1 MCAVPYGRRLR
12 SARAERIG
20 YLAAIGAG
28 VAGHVLYE
36 AEDGHVHLAEQVDGA
51 GGVEERQVLRGR
63 EDDGAG
69 GLVCLDERHLDVAGA
84 GRKTDDQRVR
94 IAPGAVHELA
104 QRARHHRAAPG
115 ERGAGVD
122 ELADRQHLHPERVDR
137 HDLLVGELGAVVVA
151 HDARLGRPVDIGV
164 DQSDLP
170 ARAGEGDGEVGG
182 QGRFADAALA
192 AADGDDG
199 ALDLVGGHGDADIVH
214 VGHADDRG
222 TDLPFQRGADLGGE
236 AGDVEDDAGNA
247 VLYPRR
253 LGPAFAHQIGAAR
266 DGHARQCRHQGFR
279 AFAYDLERIG
289 ISSPDATVFP
299 LQASY
304 KGFMNRFFGWGAR
317 LGAVFNE
324 NKGGP
329 WGSGGGS
336 GSGGDGGGPRNP
348 WGQPPRKRRPAGTS
362 GNVTSLD
369 DFLKKSRERFG
380 GGRFPTGDGKPYW
393 LYGLGIFLIL
403 WLLFTSIHRIG
414 PEERGVITRFGN
426 YAGTM
431 GPGIGLTFPAPID
444 SVQKVDVEE
453 IRTIDIG
460 STDAS
465 SENLI
470 LTGDQNIIDL
480 AYSVRWNIKEPQLY
494 LFQIANPEETIREVA
509 ESAMRAV
516 VAGVSLD
523 DAIGSGRSDIEQRV
537 AQVMQQLLDD
547 YRAGIDVQGVA
558 IKQSDPPAAVNA
570 AFKEVSAAQQQ
581 ADRKRV
587 V

>member
-1 MCAVPYGRRLR
+1 
-12 SARAERIG
+12 
-20 YLAAIGAG
+20 
-28 VAGHVLYE
+28 
-36 AEDGHVHLAEQVDGA
+36 
-51 GGVEERQVLRGR
+51 
-63 EDDGAG
+63 
-69 GLVCLDERHLDVAGA
+69 
-84 GRKTDDQRVR
+84 
-94 IAPGAVHELA
+94 
-104 QRARHHRAAPG
+104 
-115 ERGAGVD
+115 
-122 ELADRQHLHPERVDR
+122 
-137 HDLLVGELGAVVVA
+137 
-151 HDARLGRPVDIGV
+151 
-164 DQSDLP
+164 
-170 ARAGEGDGEVGG
+170 
-182 QGRFADAALA
+182 
-192 AADGDDG
+192 
-199 ALDLVGGHGDADIVH
+199 
-214 VGHADDRG
+214 
-222 TDLPFQRGADLGGE
+222 
-236 AGDVEDDAGNA
+236 
-247 VLYPRR
+247 
-253 LGPAFAHQIGAAR
+253 
-266 DGHARQCRHQGFR
+266 
-279 AFAYDLERIG
+279 
-289 ISSPDATVFP
+289 
-299 LQASY
+299 
-304 KGFMNRFFGWGAR
+304 MNRFFGWGAR

-336 GSGGDGGGPRNP
+336 GGSGGDGGGPRNP
-348 WGQPPRKRRPAGTS
+348 WGQPPRKRRPAGPT

-393 LYGLGIFLIL
+393 LYGLGIFLVL

-431 GPGIGLTFPAPID
+431 GPGIGLSLPAPID
-444 SVQKVDVEE
+444 SVQKVDVEA

-558 IKQSDPPAAVNA
+558 IKQSDPPAAVND

-581 ADRKRV
+581 AQSYLNDARSYALQLTAKAQGEAAAFDKVYEEYRLAPEVTQRRMYYETMEKVLSRV
-587 V
+587 DKTIIEAPGVTPYLPLPEIQRRTQQGANQ